1 MNDEEKVSLKNRLL
15 GISAEVGGGIAT
27 DVATGGLLFGGPAG
41 IAAYMATNFGQGAYT
56 NYLVQKHVYGNE
68 NINWGEVIA
77 SGGMGAIPFLDLRAG
92 KFAKYLGRHNTIKRG
107 MIGGSLVGLGGEQ
120 LRVGIDEKRALSPT
134 EAIFSTAIGGGLGGI
149 GGGIS
154 QSLAKGRLEKQVN
167 QMRAQTEAR
176 LGLKYDLLGALQGY
190 KNRPSAVNTL
200 EFDSIPKLLKKMED
214 VAAELEYEAPVNT
227 IEIKTARKLKPG
239 QTLDKDQ
246 VQSIYVA
253 HETAYWKKL
262 QQLRD
267 ADPNFKG
274 DMQTFPDLIH
284 EGETFRPLIQTKFGI
299 LQTASVDRYNDRV
312 ARRAQGKSNRLQ
324 DLSELNKYSG
334 GSTRTFLEAKGEGL
348 NKINAKLEAE
358 GKDPF
363 GDYILDGDHRLP
375 VAMTARYGKGL
386 SPKNKRIVYNAIRA
400 AGGAL
405 GDEKKNVTML
415 TGLINRQKQ
424 GNLFQRLKNLNHKP
438 AKSFKTQKARVLYY
452 TTPNERT
459 LLTPIEEYVQASYL
473 TEAWAEEQMN
483 AIIKA
488 LPVMKKGIIKNLPK
502 EQYDLLVEIFGS
514 RKGVVDFFDRMD
526 EHIASWVENVT
537 DYDGKD
543 LLISKEELS
552 EMLSPEFLRKL
563 KDEFVMGEL
572 EYRLQEYY
580 K

>member
-1 MNDEEKVSLKNRLL
+1 MNDEVDLKTRLT
-15 GISAEVGGGIAT
+15 GITAEVGAGIGT
-27 DVATGGLLFGGPAG
+27 DVATSGLLLGGPLGVGLYGA
-41 IAAYMATNFGQGAYT
+41 INFGQGAVT
-56 NYLVQKHVYGNE
+56 NYMVQKHLYGQDKV
-68 NINWGEVIA
+68 NWGEVLA
-77 SGGMGAIPFLDLRAG
+77 SGAMGAIPFLDLRAG
-92 KFAKYLGRHNTIKRG
+92 NFAKYVGRHNTIKRG

-120 LRVGIDEKRALSPT
+120 LRVGIDEKRLLSPT

-167 QMRAQTEAR
+167 ELRAQTEAR
-176 LGLKYDLLGALQGY
+176 LGLKYNLLGAIQGY
-190 KNRPSAVNTL
+190 KNRPSAVNTA
-200 EFDSIPKLLKKMED
+200 EFDTIPKLLKKMED
-214 VAAELEYEAPVNT
+214 VAAELEYDVPENT

-246 VQSIYVA
+246 VQSVYVA
-253 HETAYWKKL
+253 HETAYWRKL

-274 DMQTFPDLIH
+274 NLETFPDLIH
-284 EGETFRPLIQTKFGI
+284 EGETFRPYIKTKFGI
-299 LQTASVDRYNDRV
+299 LETASVDRYNDRV

-324 DLSELNKYSG
+324 DLSELNRYSG
-334 GSTRTFLEAKGEGL
+334 GSTRTFLEAKKEGL
-348 NKINAKLEAE
+348 DKINAKLIAE

-415 TGLINRQKQ
+415 TGLINRQKVS
-424 GNLFQRLKNLNHKP
+424 NLSQRLKKLNHKP
-438 AKSFKTQKARVLYY
+438 AKSFKTQKARVIYY
-452 TTPNERT
+452 TTPSERT
-459 LLTPIEEYVQASYL
+459 LLTPIEEYVQAAYL
-473 TEAWAEEQMN
+473 SEVWAEEQFN
-483 AIIKA
+483 AILKA
-488 LPVMKKGIIKNLPK
+488 LPVMKKGIVKKLPK

-514 RKGVVDFFDRMD
+514 KSGINDFIDRMD
-526 EHIASWVENVT
+526 NHIASWVENVT
-537 DYDGKD
+537 DYDGKS
-543 LLISKEELS
+543 LIISKEELA
-552 EMLSPEFLRKL
+552 EMVDSNFLKKL

-572 EYRLQEYY
+572 EYRLQVYY

>member
-1 MNDEEKVSLKNRLL
+1 MNDEVDLKTRLT
-15 GISAEVGGGIAT
+15 GITAEVGTGIAT
-27 DVATGGLLFGGPAG
+27 DVFSSGLLLANPWLYGA
-41 IAAYMATNFGQGAYT
+41 INFGQGAVT
-56 NYLVQKHVYGNE
+56 NYMVQKHVYGKDNVR
-68 NINWGEVIA
+68 WGEVLA
-77 SGGMGAIPFLDLRAG
+77 SGAMGAIPFLDLRAG
-92 KFAKYLGRHNTIKRG
+92 KFAKYLGRQHTIKRG

-120 LRVGIDEKRALSPT
+120 LRVGIDDKRVLSPT

-167 QMRAQTEAR
+167 EMRAKTEAR
-176 LGLKYDLLGALQGY
+176 LGLKYNLLGAIQGY
-190 KNRPSAVNTL
+190 KNRPSAVNTA
-200 EFDSIPKLLKKMED
+200 EFDSVSKMLKKLDD
-214 VAAELEYEAPVNT
+214 VAAELEYDPPEHT

-239 QTLDKDQ
+239 TILNKDQ
-246 VQSIYVA
+246 VQSVYVA

-262 QQLRD
+262 QQLKD

-274 DMQTFPDLIH
+274 NLETFPDLIH
-284 EGETFRPLIQTKFGI
+284 EGETFRPLIQTRFGI
-299 LQTASVDRYNDRV
+299 LKTATVDRYNDRV
-312 ARRAQGKSNRLQ
+312 ARRAQGKSNRLE

-334 GSTRTFLEAKGEGL
+334 GSTKTFLEAKDEGL
-348 NKINAKLEAE
+348 NKINAQLEAQ

-363 GDYILDGDHRLP
+363 GDYVLDGDHRLP

-386 SPKNKRIVYNAIRA
+386 SSKNKRIVYNAIRA

-424 GNLFQRLKNLNHKP
+424 GNLFQRLKRLKHKP
-438 AKSFKTQKARVLYY
+438 AKSFKTQKARVIYY

-459 LLTPIEEYVQASYL
+459 LLTPIEEYVQAAYL

-488 LPVMKKGIIKNLPK
+488 LPVMKPGMIKNLPK
-502 EQYDLLVEIFGS
+502 EQYNLLVEIFGS
-514 RKGVVDFFDRMD
+514 REGVVDFFDRMD

-537 DYDGKD
+537 DYDGKG
-543 LLISKEELS
+543 LLISKEELA
-552 EMLSPEFLRKL
+552 EMLDDNFLRKL
-563 KDEFVMGEL
+563 KDQFVMGEL

>member
-1 MNDEEKVSLKNRLL
+1 MNDEVDLKTRLT
-15 GISAEVGGGIAT
+15 GITAEVGAGIGT
-27 DVATGGLLFGGPAG
+27 DVATSGLLLGGPVGVGLYGA
-41 IAAYMATNFGQGAYT
+41 INFGQGAYT
-56 NYLVQKHVYGNE
+56 NYLVQKHIHGNE

-120 LRVGIDEKRALSPT
+120 LRVGIDEKRVLSPT
-134 EAIFSTAIGGGLGGI
+134 EAIFSTAIGGGVGGI

-167 QMRAQTEAR
+167 ELRAQTEAR
-176 LGLKYDLLGALQGY
+176 LGLKYNLLGAIQGY
-190 KNRPSAVNTL
+190 KNRPSAVNTA
-200 EFDSIPKLLKKMED
+200 EFDSIPKLLKKLDD
-214 VAAELEYEAPVNT
+214 VAAELEYDPPEHT
-227 IEIKTARKLKPG
+227 IEIRTARKLKPG
-239 QTLDKDQ
+239 KTLDKDQ
-246 VQSIYVA
+246 VQSVYVA
-253 HETAYWKKL
+253 HEVAYWKKL

-274 DMQTFPDLIH
+274 NLETFPDLIH
-284 EGETFRPLIQTKFGI
+284 EGETFRPLVQTKFGI
-299 LQTASVDRYNDRV
+299 LETASVDRYNDRV

-334 GSTRTFLEAKGEGL
+334 GSTRTFLEAKDEGL
-348 NKINAKLEAE
+348 DKINARLAAE

-363 GDYILDGDHRLP
+363 GDYVLDGDHRLP

-424 GNLFQRLKNLNHKP
+424 GNLSQRLKKLKHKP
-438 AKSFKTQKARVLYY
+438 AKSFKTQKARVIYY
-452 TTPNERT
+452 TTPSERT
-459 LLTPIEEYVQASYL
+459 LLTPIEEYVQATYL

-488 LPVMKKGIIKNLPK
+488 LPVMKKGIIKDLPK

-514 RKGVVDFFDRMD
+514 RKGVIDFFDRMD

-537 DYDGKD
+537 DVDSNE
-543 LLISKEELS
+543 LIITKKELA
-552 EMLSPEFLRKL
+552 EMLDDNFLRKL